1 MRISPSITAVTVI
14 LVSILIVPK
23 LRPNDNSCVDC
34 HSKLP
39 TDTFV
44 GSEYLDWKNS
54 IHQEFDV
61 TCELCHG
68 GSSKA
73 KEKDTSHK
81 GVYKSGDPRS
91 TVYFQNVPA
100 TCGGCHEEVYNE
112 FIQSNHSRKLERT
125 GSGPTCGTCHGS
137 RATWIVTPQN
147 LKVICTNC
155 HNERKG
161 IEIQAPDEAR
171 VLLMALNQSVSIHNL
186 LSEMTKKGGDEEVRE
201 PLGLADSKISRA
213 KIVWHS
219 FDLEAVAQLLLEA
232 NDAMKEVEGEVLQ
245 K

>member
-1 MRISPSITAVTVI
+1 MRVFLFTATLLILFSVTKSSS
-14 LVSILIVPK
+14 LK
-23 LRPNDNSCVDC
+23 GNDNSCVSC

-54 IHQEFDV
+54 IHQEYDV

-68 GSSKA
+68 GSPRA
-73 KEKDTSHK
+73 QEKRLAHK
-81 GVYKSGDPRS
+81 GVYKSGDPKS
-91 TVYFQNVPA
+91 TVYFQNVPG
-100 TCGGCHEEVYNE
+100 TCGGCHEEVYLE
-112 FIQSNHSRKLERT
+112 FIQSNHFRKLEKT

-147 LKVICTNC
+147 LKVVCTNC

-161 IEIQAPDEAR
+161 IMTKAPDEAR
-171 VLLMALNQSVSIHNL
+171 VLLLALNQSVSLHEL
-186 LSEMTKKGGDEEVRE
+186 LNRFTGKGGDEETKE
-201 PLGLADSKISRA
+201 HLALALSKVDRA

-219 FDLEAVAQLLLEA
+219 FDMEAVSQFLLEA
-232 NDAMKEVEGEVLQ
+232 NDALKEVEQKVL
-245 K
+245 KK